1 MVCHKKLLEIRNL
14 LPEHS
19 TGVGVTYQLSAVGM
33 ADDDTVGVDINLTLN
48 CCFGGFERLQGRK
61 DQTVG
66 VIGQR
71 VSGNTG
77 LFLVGLGKAAVD
89 DQNFAAAFDR
99 TLAIFGTDR
108 NMTVDDVA
116 SGFRKTEL
124 RKDMVDYG
132 FVLQIAVV
140 WILFF
145 CVVFLFQPGSSART

>member
-77 LFLVGLGKAAVD
+77 LFLVGLGKPPSMTRILPPHLTGLSP
-89 DQNFAAAFDR
+89 FLER
-99 TLAIFGTDR
+99 TGT
-108 NMTVDDVA
+108 
-116 SGFRKTEL
+116 
-124 RKDMVDYG
+124 
-132 FVLQIAVV
+132 
-140 WILFF
+140 
-145 CVVFLFQPGSSART
+145 